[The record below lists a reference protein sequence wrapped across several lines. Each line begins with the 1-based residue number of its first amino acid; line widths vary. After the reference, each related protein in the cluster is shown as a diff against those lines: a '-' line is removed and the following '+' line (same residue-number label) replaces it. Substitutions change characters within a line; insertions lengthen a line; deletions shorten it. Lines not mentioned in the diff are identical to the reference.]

1 MMGEY
6 QQREIV
12 RLRAELQTTDE
23 RSRVFQKD
31 VERLTERYRC
41 FQAEAAEQFAEDHA
55 IIERLKAII
64 EEHRL
69 MYCKDVGNLQA
80 EVERLKKIAVGG
92 YTVSKFQVEIERLKE
107 AFRRLSYT
115 SEQRGI
121 TIEKLKAEVEKLE
134 DAWT

>member
-1 MMGEY
+1 MID
-6 QQREIV
+6 RLSEIKARPAV
-12 RLRAELQTTDE
+12 IRT
-23 RSRVFQKD
+23 VVD
-31 VERLTERYRC
+31 VEWLI
-41 FQAEAAEQFAEDHA
+41 AEV
-55 IIERLKAII
+55 ERLKAII

-92 YTVSKFQVEIERLKE
+92 YTVSKLQVEIERLKE